1 MLLDASYK
9 SLRVGV
15 RVNVQM
21 RRIATLR
28 ADVFGSS
35 TRIIRGFS
43 ECSN

>member
-1 MLLDASYK
+1 VGI
-9 SLRVGV
+9 RVS
-15 RVNVQM
+15 VQM